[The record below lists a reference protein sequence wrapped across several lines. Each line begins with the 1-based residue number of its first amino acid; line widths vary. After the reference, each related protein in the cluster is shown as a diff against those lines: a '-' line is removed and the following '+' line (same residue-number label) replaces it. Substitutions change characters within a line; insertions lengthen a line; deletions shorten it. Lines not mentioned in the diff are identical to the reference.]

1 MGFFLFVENSCTG
14 QVERIENIFP
24 TERAAIDYAQKNR
37 ETIVG
42 ICTVDQ
48 YRDAMATQQEG
59 TQSRQQE
66 VRYVPQPQVQQEV
79 DYQEN
84 VEPPR
89 KRRPELP
96 VFRFTKYRPVG
107 RKTFKPETT
116 NGKGVK
122 KMIRK

>member
-24 TERAAIDYAQKNR
+24 TEQAAVDYAQKNR
-37 ETIVG
+37 ETIVS
-42 ICTVDQ
+42 ICTVNQ
-48 YRDAMATQQEG
+48 YREAMSAQQEG
-59 TQSRQQE
+59 IQPRQEE
-66 VRYVPQPQVQQEV
+66 VRYVPQLQSPQEV

-89 KRRPELP
+89 KRRPEMP
-96 VFRFTKYRPVG
+96 VFRFTQYHPVG
-107 RKTFKPETT
+107 RKIFKPETT

-122 KMIRK
+122 KTVKK